1 MSDAPNT
8 EFSYAKRLSL
18 MHALLLTELRRP
30 QDPPPSANL
39 QDYPALDAASYIAC
53 FITFQAIR
61 AAGRSPAEERLDQFE
76 MLSVY
81 QVYALL
87 SYAFLAMPLEQQR
100 IAPDLEQQQY
110 VIGKTLFAELSDEE
124 LVDVIDSGQRKFNL
138 ISQAD
143 AEHWQQYRQDLE
155 KAVIALVVASTDDET
170 PYNKEELYP
179 VFATLLG
186 MLCEA
191 FS

>member
-1 MSDAPNT
+1 MS
-8 EFSYAKRLSL
+8 EFTYAKRLSL
-18 MHALLLTELRRP
+18 MHALLLSELRRDNDP
-30 QDPPPSANL
+30 QPSADLN
-39 QDYPALDAASYIAC
+39 DYPPLDAASYIAC
-53 FITFQAIR
+53 FVTFQAIR
-61 AAGRSPAEERLDQFE
+61 QSGRSPADERHDAFD

-81 QVYALL
+81 QLFALL
-87 SYAFLAMPLEQQR
+87 SYAFLSMPLQQER
-100 IAPDLEQQQY
+100 LAPEIEQQQY
-110 VIGKTLFAELSDEE
+110 VIAKTLFAELTDEE
-124 LVDVIDSGQRKFNL
+124 LVDVIESGQRKFNL

-155 KAVIALVVASTDDET
+155 KAVVAFVVASTDDEA

-179 VFATLLG
+179 VFATLLS